1 MLISAMTLHV
11 PSRDRPGCQPLTAP
25 LVRPATIRRWKT
37 RTMMMTGMVTTTDAA
52 AIAVMG
58 DWKFEAP
65 VKNTSAAGTV
75 RALLVDVRDTPN
87 TKSFH
92 PAKNVRIA
100 AVKVPG
106 AARGTMTLRNACQF
120 VAPSTWAACSISQG
134 ISRKNAESTQ
144 IDSGSENDTS
154 GMMT

>member
-65 VKNTSAAGTV
+65 VKNASAAGTG
-75 RALLVDVRDTPN
+75 RALLVDVRDTPGN
-87 TKSFH
+87 AAIASATDRMNRLPGKSSR
-92 PAKNVRIA
+92 AIA
-100 AVKVPG
+100 
-106 AARGTMTLRNACQF
+106 
-120 VAPSTWAACSISQG
+120 
-134 ISRKNAESTQ
+134 
-144 IDSGSENDTS
+144 
-154 GMMT
+154 